1 MMKRDMDLIRLLLF
15 QVEGEKELDLSD
27 YSDEQ
32 KLYHQRL
39 LLEAGLVHGSER
51 SSLGGGLR
59 VEIKRLTWEG
69 HEFLDAARNDSTW
82 NKAKERISKLNVSV
96 TLPIMVELLIAV
108 SKERLGLGN

>member
-51 SSLGGGLR
+51 SSLGG
-59 VEIKRLTWEG
+59 
-69 HEFLDAARNDSTW
+69 
-82 NKAKERISKLNVSV
+82 
-96 TLPIMVELLIAV
+96 
-108 SKERLGLGN
+108 